1 MASGSNLLG
10 HTLPSVTTSACDRA
24 RQELQAVRSRL
35 SQTIQD
41 YLAAC
46 EFMETACSTSNPSSP
61 EREQALLA
69 IDAELSTFGVEE
81 ASVWRSRNVL
91 ERIRNRSKMVAP
103 VYLVPSEVLARIFS
117 SAACYCSPETGTD
130 DDFVRS
136 TPNPVSVSAVCKRW
150 RQVAINHRALW
161 THIDL
166 GVCLEP
172 TNRRYHSPNIWVERS
187 QGAPLY
193 ITICCCFTFEDIL
206 DYPTIPNFNEAYP
219 PPMFDR
225 LLHFL
230 TPLMTQVC
238 SLRVSFSRPE
248 QYLLNLLLELWTMH
262 GTVGYAKVLEVNAR
276 HELEPLEIS
285 PFNINSAT
293 PGPARPYREFFQ
305 SLEVLEL
312 ANTMPAW
319 PELSLRNLVC
329 LNLSAGTDGWH
340 MTQLEFASVLASVP
354 RLQQLNLQLISVSQS
369 DSPLP
374 SPIPLSELQVLNAGG
389 FKGSLMFETILDT
402 INPGPGPL
410 TMRITLPHCSRSPQR
425 DVATLCSFVNRS
437 NVTTLSVNTYDT
449 VPYFAS
455 QLGPLPQ
462 VQTLVLKGSC
472 LADVALVRR
481 YGSDDSDSYTNP
493 FPIDPELVL
502 WPRLQ
507 NLYLHRCALEKE
519 HTRQLIALHP
529 IKSLYVQGC
538 FEGPGWRAGVPYEEY
553 ETKSRAT
560 CEEYVQFLSGI
571 VPKVVYLKGT
581 WI

>member
-81 ASVWRSRNVL
+81 ASVRQSRNVL
-91 ERIRNRSKMVAP
+91 AGIRNRSKMVAP
-103 VYLVPSEVLARIFS
+103 IYLLPSEVLARIFS

-130 DDFVRS
+130 DDFVR
-136 TPNPVSVSAVCKRW
+136 PNPVSVSAVCKRW

-193 ITICCCFTFEDIL
+193 ITICCCFNFEDIL

-230 TPLMTQVC
+230 TLLMPQVC

-248 QYLLNLLLELWTMH
+248 QYLLNMLLELWTMH

-276 HELEPLEIS
+276 YELEPLVIS

-293 PGPARPYREFFQ
+293 PGPARPYRDFFQ

-312 ANTMPAW
+312 ADTIPAW
-319 PELSLRNLVC
+319 PELSLCNLVC
-329 LNLSAGTDGWH
+329 LDLSAGTDDWH
-340 MTQLEFASVLASVP
+340 MTQSEFASVLASSP
-354 RLQQLNLQLISVSQS
+354 RLQRLRLSLISVDPSHG
-369 DSPLP
+369 SPP
-374 SPIPLSELQVLNAGG
+374 SPISLNELRVLSLEG
-389 FKGSLMFETILDT
+389 FKDSLMVETILDT

-410 TMRITLPHCSRSPQR
+410 TMRITLPQFSKSPQR
-425 DVATLCSFVNRS
+425 AIATLCSFVNRS
-437 NVTTLSVNTYDT
+437 NVTTLYVNTHNT
-449 VPYFAS
+449 IPYFAS
-455 QLGPLPQ
+455 QLRPLPQ
-462 VQTLVLKGSC
+462 VQTLVLEGSC

-481 YGSDDSDSYTNP
+481 YETDDPDSCTNP
-493 FPIDPELVL
+493 FPINPELVL

-507 NLYLHRCALEKE
+507 NLYLDRCALEKE

-538 FEGPGWRAGVPYEEY
+538 FEGLGWRVGMPYEEHK
-553 ETKSRAT
+553 TKSRAT
-560 CEEYVQFLSGI
+560 CEEYVQLLSGV
-571 VPKVVYLKGT
+571 VPEVVYLKDT
-581 WI
+581 WV